1 MAAMWRVLKKSY
13 IQWSQS
19 NVFEH
24 AAALAYA
31 TLFSIAPTLILAIA
45 ISGIIFGNKAAEGK
59 IFLQIRDLIG
69 QESASMIQ
77 RIIHRASVGGND
89 ILATTLGGIF
99 FLLGATAVFAQLKSS
114 LNTMW
119 KIKPK
124 EGLNNFLKFFKI
136 RLLSLA
142 MVIAF
147 CFVLLVSLVLST
159 VLSTFGALIAD
170 YLPMTMAVLKWV
182 NLLLSTAGIGTA
194 FALIY
199 KFLPDIR
206 PPWKEVAKG
215 ALVATLLFACGKSLI
230 SLYIQHSGI
239 STLYGTAASLVI
251 IMVWIFYSSLIL
263 FFGASVTH
271 VCCQENKGKKIKD

>member
-1 MAAMWRVLKKSY
+1 MAAMWRILKKSY
-13 IQWSQS
+13 IQWNQS

-24 AAALAYA
+24 AGALAYA

-69 QESASMIQ
+69 KESASMIQ
-77 RIIHRASVGGND
+77 HIIHRASVGGND

-114 LNTMW
+114 LNSMW

-124 EGLNNFLKFFKI
+124 EGVNNFLKFFKT

-159 VLSTFGALIAD
+159 ILSTFGALIAD

-199 KFLPDIR
+199 KFLPDVR
-206 PPWKEVAKG
+206 PPWKEAVKG
-215 ALVATLLFACGKSLI
+215 ALIATLLFACGKSLI
-230 SLYIQHSGI
+230 GLYIQHSGI

-271 VCCQENKGKKIKD
+271 VCVQENKK

>member
-1 MAAMWRVLKKSY
+1 MWKILKKSF
-13 IQWSQS
+13 IQWNQS

-59 IFLQIRDLIG
+59 IFLQIQEFIG
-69 QESASMIQ
+69 QESATMIQ
-77 RIIHRASVGGND
+77 RIIHRASIGKHDV
-89 ILATTLGGIF
+89 LATTLGVIF

-119 KIKPK
+119 RIKPK
-124 EGLNNFLKFFKI
+124 EGTNSFLKFFKT

-142 MVIAF
+142 MVISF
-147 CFVLLVSLVLST
+147 CFILLVSLVLST
-159 VLSTFGALIAD
+159 LLTAFGTLIAD
-170 YLPMTMAVLKWV
+170 YLPITLNVLKGINMV
-182 NLLLSTAGIGTA
+182 LSTAGIGVA
-194 FALIY
+194 FTMIF

-206 PPWKEVAKG
+206 PPWKDATIG
-215 ALVATLLFACGKSLI
+215 ALIATLLFACGKSLI

-239 STLYGTAASLVI
+239 STIYGTAASLVI

-271 VCCQENKGKKIKD
+271 VCSQENSRKK